1 MSIIF
6 TLYYSSIHPVTHS
19 YSGLQQYK
27 SGGSSK
33 NVFKNL
39 HKNLKCFHIF
49 SYIQGI
55 VMELLLQI
63 AEVGCYSGVTLSA
76 VIAWK
81 LCRMEKLTWFNKM
94 FLYYLILDVIF
105 GNAETYLFFKLYRE
119 R

>member
-1 MSIIF
+1 MYPY
-6 TLYYSSIHPVTHS
+6 L
-19 YSGLQQYK
+19 
-27 SGGSSK
+27 
-33 NVFKNL
+33 
-39 HKNLKCFHIF
+39 F

-119 R
+119 RWDLFLDLDKF